1 MPSNNFTFNP
11 SKTGLERTLGP
22 LEAAIVTAVWSR
34 EGKPINTSDVLDI
47 VNDQYKRLRYTT
59 VASTLTR
66 LVAKGL
72 LNRKMTDNGS
82 YEFTAKET
90 QGEYSQ
96 RTIYAIM
103 DSLLTQDEDD
113 FNRWIFEFEYGQND
127 EE

>member
-1 MPSNNFTFNP
+1 MSNNNFSFNP

-22 LEAAIVTAVWSR
+22 LEVAIMSAIWNHD
-34 EGKPINTSDVLDI
+34 GKPINTGDILDV
-47 VNDQYKRLRYTT
+47 VNVQYKKLRYTT

-90 QGEYSQ
+90 QEEYSQ
-96 RTIYAIM
+96 RIVYTIM

-113 FNRWIFEFEYGQND
+113 FNRWIFEFE
-127 EE
+127 